1 MDLAWLFNLLVSAPL
16 LPPFN
21 GLLLVLTGLL
31 WRRRWLVA
39 LGLVLLWV
47 LATPVVG
54 TALMRG
60 LEGPELDLSQA
71 HGAQAIVVLGG
82 SRYRK
87 APEYGGEDTVGGVA
101 LERLRYAAWLQ
112 RRTGLPVLVT
122 GGQPD
127 GPGLSEGETMR
138 RVLVDEFRVPV
149 RWVEGVAANTFD
161 NATLSAALLRPD
173 GVERILLVTHG
184 WHMPRAQRAFEQTGL
199 AVVPA
204 PTQLHQE
211 PLTAADWLP
220 MGYGE
225 ARSALREWLGQ
236 GWYILRGLAGRQG

>member
-16 LPPFN
+16 LPPLN
-21 GLLLVLTGLL
+21 GLLLVLAGLL
-31 WRRRWLVA
+31 VRRRWLVG

-47 LATPVVG
+47 LALPVVG
-54 TALMRG
+54 YALMRG
-60 LEGPELDLSQA
+60 LEGPALDVSQP

-82 SRYRK
+82 GRYRE
-87 APEYGGEDTVGGVA
+87 APEFGGDTVNGYT

-112 RRTGLPVLVT
+112 RRTGLPVLVS
-122 GGQPD
+122 GGKPD
-127 GPGLSEGETMR
+127 GPGLSEGEAMR

-149 RWVEGVAANTFD
+149 RWVEGVSANTHE
-161 NATLSAALLRPD
+161 NAALSTALLKAD
-173 GVERILLVTHG
+173 GLERVLLVTHG
-184 WHMPRAQRAFEQTGL
+184 WHMPRAQRAFERAGL

-220 MGYGE
+220 RGYAE
-225 ARSALREWLGQ
+225 SRSALREWMGH
-236 GWYILRGLAGRQG
+236 GWYAARAALAR

>member
-21 GLLLVLTGLL
+21 GLLLVLAGLL
-31 WRRRWLVA
+31 WRRRWLA
-39 LGLVLLWV
+39 WSGLALLWM

-54 TALMRG
+54 NALMRG
-60 LEGPELDLSQA
+60 LEGPALDLSQPD
-71 HGAQAIVVLGG
+71 GAQAIVVLGG
-82 SRYRK
+82 GRYRE
-87 APEYGGEDTVGGVA
+87 APEFGADTVNSFT

-127 GPGLSEGETMR
+127 GPGLSEGEAMR

-149 RWVEGVAANTFD
+149 RWVEAVSANTHE
-161 NATLSAALLRPD
+161 NATLSAALLKPD

-184 WHMPRAQRAFEQTGL
+184 WHMPRAQRAFEQAGL

-204 PTQLHQE
+204 PTKLHRE
-211 PLTAADWLP
+211 PLTPSDWLP
-220 MGYGE
+220 QGFGE
-225 ARSALREWLGQ
+225 ARSALREWLGH
-236 GWYILRGLAGRQG
+236 GWYAVRAAMGR